1 MAIIEAN
8 VSGVDSAIMLDNNG
22 FISETN
28 DTNIFIVIKG
38 EVHTP
43 TADSCLPGITRK
55 MIIDIAQNE
64 GIKVLER
71 NISIS
76 ELYSADEVFTSGTM
90 GEITPILEADGR
102 IISQGNQGSITKK
115 MQLLHSEYAFKNG
128 EAVPFQEPE

>member
-1 MAIIEAN
+1 
-8 VSGVDSAIMLDNNG
+8 
-22 FISETN
+22 
-28 DTNIFIVIKG
+28 
-38 EVHTP
+38 
-43 TADSCLPGITRK
+43 

-102 IISQGNQGSITKK
+102 IISEGNQGPITKK
-115 MQLLHSEYAFKNG
+115 MQLLNKNMPLKMVKQFLFKNTNNI
-128 EAVPFQEPE
+128 